1 MISDIL
7 AQIESYVPASVL
19 IWFAVSSVVMFVG
32 TLIAIPIILMRLPAD
47 YFDTRIPRPWMENHH
62 PLLRVLGHIVK
73 NVVGA
78 IFLFA
83 GFLMLFLPG
92 QGVLTMLIGL
102 SLIEFPGKRR
112 VEAKIVGQS
121 TVLNTINAMRAKF
134 GKPPLIIAPDRRR
147 RRRHPSRQLSIT
159 CVPIPPSCPLS
170 T

>member
-1 MISDIL
+1 MSDML
-7 AQIESYVPASVL
+7 AQIESYVPGSVL
-19 IWFAVSSVVMFVG
+19 IWFAVSSVFMFVG

-62 PLLRVLGHIVK
+62 PVLRLLGHIVK

-78 IFLFA
+78 VFLFA

-92 QGVLTMLIGL
+92 QGLLTMLIGL

-121 TVLNTINAMRAKF
+121 TVLSTINAMRAKF
-134 GKPPLIIAPDRRR
+134 GKPPLIMAPD
-147 RRRHPSRQLSIT
+147 S
-159 CVPIPPSCPLS
+159 
-170 T
+170 

>member
-1 MISDIL
+1 MMSDLL
-7 AQIESYVPASVL
+7 AQIESYVPANVL
-19 IWFAVSSVVMFVG
+19 IWFAVSSVFMFVG

-47 YFDTRIPRPWMENHH
+47 YFDVRTPRPWMENHH
-62 PLLRVLGHIVK
+62 PILRLLGHIVK

-121 TVLNTINAMRAKF
+121 TVLSTINAMRAKF
-134 GKPPLIIAPDRRR
+134 DKPPLIIAPD
-147 RRRHPSRQLSIT
+147 
-159 CVPIPPSCPLS
+159 
-170 T
+170 

>member
-1 MISDIL
+1 MT
-7 AQIESYVPASVL
+7 QIESYVPAHVL

-32 TLIAIPIILMRLPAD
+32 TLIAIPVILMRLPAD
-47 YFDTRIPRPWMENHH
+47 YFDIRIPRPWMEKHH
-62 PLLRVLGHIVK
+62 PILRLIGHIVK

-78 IFLFA
+78 VFLFA

-121 TVLNTINAMRAKF
+121 TVLSTINAMRAKF
-134 GKPPLIIAPDRRR
+134 DKPPLIIAPEK
-147 RRRHPSRQLSIT
+147 
-159 CVPIPPSCPLS
+159 
-170 T
+170 

>member
-1 MISDIL
+1 MT
-7 AQIESYVPASVL
+7 QIESHVPANVL
-19 IWFAVSSVVMFVG
+19 IWFAVSSVFMFVG
-32 TLIAIPIILMRLPAD
+32 TLIAIPVILMRLPAD
-47 YFDTRIPRPWMENHH
+47 YFDIRIPRPWMENHH
-62 PLLRVLGHIVK
+62 PILRLIGHIVK

-121 TVLNTINAMRAKF
+121 TVLSTINAMRAKF
-134 GKPPLIIAPDRRR
+134 DKPPLIIAPD
-147 RRRHPSRQLSIT
+147 
-159 CVPIPPSCPLS
+159 
-170 T
+170 

>member
-1 MISDIL
+1 MISEFL
-7 AQIESYVPASVL
+7 VQIESYVPANVL
-19 IWFAVSSVVMFVG
+19 IWFAVSSVFMFVG
-32 TLIAIPIILMRLPAD
+32 TLIAIPVILMRLPAD
-47 YFDTRIPRPWMENHH
+47 YFDVRIPRPWMENHN
-62 PLLRVLGHIVK
+62 PVLRLIGHVVK

-121 TVLNTINAMRAKF
+121 TVLSTINAMRAKF
-134 GKPPLIIAPDRRR
+134 DKPPLIIAPD
-147 RRRHPSRQLSIT
+147 
-159 CVPIPPSCPLS
+159 
-170 T
+170 

>member
-1 MISDIL
+1 MMSDLL
-7 AQIESYVPASVL
+7 AQIESYVPANVL
-19 IWFAVSSVVMFVG
+19 IWFAVSSVFMFVG

-47 YFDTRIPRPWMENHH
+47 YFDVRTPRPWMENHH
-62 PLLRVLGHIVK
+62 PIIRLLGHIVK

-121 TVLNTINAMRAKF
+121 TVLSTINAMRAKF
-134 GKPPLIIAPDRRR
+134 DKPPLIIAPD
-147 RRRHPSRQLSIT
+147 
-159 CVPIPPSCPLS
+159 
-170 T
+170 

>member
-1 MISDIL
+1 MT
-7 AQIESYVPASVL
+7 QIESYVPANVL
-19 IWFAVSSVVMFVG
+19 IWFAVSSVFMFVG
-32 TLIAIPIILMRLPAD
+32 TLIAIPVILMRLPAD
-47 YFDTRIPRPWMENHH
+47 YFDIRIPRPWMENHH
-62 PLLRVLGHIVK
+62 PILRLIGHIVK

-121 TVLNTINAMRAKF
+121 TVLSTINAMRAKF
-134 GKPPLIIAPDRRR
+134 DKPPLIIAPEK
-147 RRRHPSRQLSIT
+147 
-159 CVPIPPSCPLS
+159 
-170 T
+170 

>member
-1 MISDIL
+1 MISEL
-7 AQIESYVPASVL
+7 LTQIESYVPANVL
-19 IWFAVSSVVMFVG
+19 IWFAVSSVFMFVG

-47 YFDTRIPRPWMENHH
+47 YFDIRKPRPWMENHH
-62 PLLRVLGHIVK
+62 PMLRLLGHMVK

-121 TVLNTINAMRAKF
+121 TVLNTINSMRAKF
-134 GKPPLIIAPDRRR
+134 GKPPLIIAPDR
-147 RRRHPSRQLSIT
+147 
-159 CVPIPPSCPLS
+159 
-170 T
+170 

>member
-1 MISDIL
+1 MSEVL
-7 AQIESYVPASVL
+7 AQIESYVPANVL
-19 IWFAVSSVVMFVG
+19 IWFAVSSVFMFVG
-32 TLIAIPIILMRLPAD
+32 TLIAIPVILMRLPAD
-47 YFDTRIPRPWMENHH
+47 YFDVRKPRPWMENHH
-62 PLLRVLGHIVK
+62 PILRLLGHMVK

-121 TVLNTINAMRAKF
+121 TVLSTINAMRAKF
-134 GKPPLIIAPDRRR
+134 DKPPLIIAPD
-147 RRRHPSRQLSIT
+147 T
-159 CVPIPPSCPLS
+159 
-170 T
+170 

>member
-1 MISDIL
+1 MSDML
-7 AQIESYVPASVL
+7 AQIESYVPGSVL
-19 IWFAVSSVVMFVG
+19 IWFAVSSVFMFVG

-62 PLLRVLGHIVK
+62 PVLRVLGHIVK
-73 NVVGA
+73 NLVGA

-92 QGVLTMLIGL
+92 QGLLTMLIGL

-121 TVLNTINAMRAKF
+121 TVLSTINAMRAKF
-134 GKPPLIIAPDRRR
+134 NKPPLIMAPE
-147 RRRHPSRQLSIT
+147 Q
-159 CVPIPPSCPLS
+159 
-170 T
+170 

>member
-1 MISDIL
+1 MISEFL
-7 AQIESYVPASVL
+7 SQIESYVPANVL

-47 YFDTRIPRPWMENHH
+47 YFDVRIPRPWMENHH
-62 PLLRVLGHIVK
+62 PILRVIGHVVK

-112 VEAKIVGQS
+112 VEARIVGQS
-121 TVLNTINAMRAKF
+121 TVLSTINAMRAKF
-134 GKPPLIIAPDRRR
+134 DKPPLIIAPD
-147 RRRHPSRQLSIT
+147 
-159 CVPIPPSCPLS
+159 
-170 T
+170 

>member
-7 AQIESYVPASVL
+7 AQIESYVPANVL
-19 IWFAVSSVVMFVG
+19 IWFAVSSVFMFVG

-47 YFDTRIPRPWMENHH
+47 YFDVRTPRPWMENHH
-62 PLLRVLGHIVK
+62 PILRVIGHVVK

-121 TVLNTINAMRAKF
+121 TVLSTINAMRAKF
-134 GKPPLIIAPDRRR
+134 DKPPLIIAPD
-147 RRRHPSRQLSIT
+147 I
-159 CVPIPPSCPLS
+159 
-170 T
+170 

>member
-7 AQIESYVPASVL
+7 VQIESYVPANVL

-121 TVLNTINAMRAKF
+121 AVLNTINAMRAKF
-134 GKPPLIIAPDRRR
+134 GKPPLIIAPD
-147 RRRHPSRQLSIT
+147 
-159 CVPIPPSCPLS
+159 
-170 T
+170 

>member
-1 MISDIL
+1 VISEVL
-7 AQIESYVPASVL
+7 TQIESYVPANVL
-19 IWFAVSSVVMFVG
+19 IWFAVSSVFMFVG
-32 TLIAIPIILMRLPAD
+32 TLIAIPVILMRLPAD
-47 YFDTRIPRPWMENHH
+47 YFDVRIPRPWMENHN
-62 PLLRVLGHIVK
+62 PVLRLIGHVVK

-121 TVLNTINAMRAKF
+121 TVLSTINAMRAKF
-134 GKPPLIIAPDRRR
+134 DKPPLIIAPD
-147 RRRHPSRQLSIT
+147 
-159 CVPIPPSCPLS
+159 
-170 T
+170 

>member
-1 MISDIL
+1 MISDVL
-7 AQIESYVPASVL
+7 AQIESYVPANVL
-19 IWFAVSSVVMFVG
+19 IWFAVSSVFMFVG
-32 TLIAIPIILMRLPAD
+32 TLVAIPIILVRLPAD
-47 YFDTRIPRPWMENHH
+47 YFDIRKPRPWMENHH
-62 PLLRVLGHIVK
+62 PILRLLGHMVK

-121 TVLNTINAMRAKF
+121 TVLSTINAMRAKF
-134 GKPPLIIAPDRRR
+134 DKPPLIIAPD
-147 RRRHPSRQLSIT
+147 T
-159 CVPIPPSCPLS
+159 
-170 T
+170 

>member
-1 MISDIL
+1 MSEFL
-7 AQIESYVPASVL
+7 TQIEPYVPANVL
-19 IWFAVSSVVMFVG
+19 IGFAVSSVFMFVG

-47 YFDTRIPRPWMENHH
+47 YFDIRIPRPWMENHH
-62 PLLRVLGHIVK
+62 PILRLVGHIVK

-112 VEAKIVGQS
+112 LEAKIVGQS
-121 TVLNTINAMRAKF
+121 TVLSTINAMRAKF
-134 GKPPLIIAPDRRR
+134 GKPPLIIAADP
-147 RRRHPSRQLSIT
+147 
-159 CVPIPPSCPLS
+159 
-170 T
+170 

>member
-1 MISDIL
+1 VVSDIL
-7 AQIESYVPASVL
+7 AQIESYVPANVL
-19 IWFAVSSVVMFVG
+19 IWFAVSSVFMFVG

-62 PLLRVLGHIVK
+62 PVLRLLGHIVK

-121 TVLNTINAMRAKF
+121 TVLSTINAMRAKF
-134 GKPPLIIAPDRRR
+134 DKPPLIIAPD
-147 RRRHPSRQLSIT
+147 
-159 CVPIPPSCPLS
+159 
-170 T
+170 

>member
-1 MISDIL
+1 MSDVL
-7 AQIESYVPASVL
+7 AQIESYVPANVL
-19 IWFAVSSVVMFVG
+19 IWFAVSSVFMFVG
-32 TLIAIPIILMRLPAD
+32 TLIAIPVILMRLPAD
-47 YFDTRIPRPWMENHH
+47 YFDVRKPRPWMENHH
-62 PLLRVLGHIVK
+62 PILRLLGHIVK

-121 TVLNTINAMRAKF
+121 TVLSTINAMRAKF
-134 GKPPLIIAPDRRR
+134 DKPPLIIAPD
-147 RRRHPSRQLSIT
+147 T
-159 CVPIPPSCPLS
+159 
-170 T
+170 

>member
-1 MISDIL
+1 MISDVL
-7 AQIESYVPASVL
+7 AQIESYVSANVL
-19 IWFAVSSVVMFVG
+19 IWFAVSSVFMFVG
-32 TLIAIPIILMRLPAD
+32 TLIAIPVILMRLPAD
-47 YFDTRIPRPWMENHH
+47 YFDIRKPRPWMENHH
-62 PLLRVLGHIVK
+62 PILRLLGHIVK

-121 TVLNTINAMRAKF
+121 TVLSTINAMRAKF
-134 GKPPLIIAPDRRR
+134 DKPPLIIAPD
-147 RRRHPSRQLSIT
+147 
-159 CVPIPPSCPLS
+159 
-170 T
+170 

>member
-1 MISDIL
+1 MISDVL
-7 AQIESYVPASVL
+7 AQIESYVPANVL
-19 IWFAVSSVVMFVG
+19 IWFAVSSVFMFVG
-32 TLIAIPIILMRLPAD
+32 TLVAIPIILMRLPAD
-47 YFDTRIPRPWMENHH
+47 YFDIRKPRPWMENHH
-62 PLLRVLGHIVK
+62 PVLRLLGHIVK

-121 TVLNTINAMRAKF
+121 TVLSTINSMRAKF
-134 GKPPLIIAPDRRR
+134 GKPPLIIAPDR
-147 RRRHPSRQLSIT
+147 
-159 CVPIPPSCPLS
+159 
-170 T
+170 

>member
-1 MISDIL
+1 MT
-7 AQIESYVPASVL
+7 QIESYVPAHVL

-32 TLIAIPIILMRLPAD
+32 TLIAIPVILMRLPAD
-47 YFDTRIPRPWMENHH
+47 YFDIRIPRPWMENHH
-62 PLLRVLGHIVK
+62 PILRLIGHIVK

-78 IFLFA
+78 VFLFA

-121 TVLNTINAMRAKF
+121 TVLSTINAMRAKF
-134 GKPPLIIAPDRRR
+134 DKPPLIIAPEK
-147 RRRHPSRQLSIT
+147 
-159 CVPIPPSCPLS
+159 
-170 T
+170 

>member
-1 MISDIL
+1 MISEL
-7 AQIESYVPASVL
+7 LTQIESYVPANVL
-19 IWFAVSSVVMFVG
+19 IWFAVSSVFMFVG

-47 YFDTRIPRPWMENHH
+47 YFDVRTPRPWMENHH
-62 PLLRVLGHIVK
+62 PILRVIGHVVK

-112 VEAKIVGQS
+112 VEAKIVGQP
-121 TVLNTINAMRAKF
+121 TVLSTINAMRAKF
-134 GKPPLIIAPDRRR
+134 DKPPLIIAPD
-147 RRRHPSRQLSIT
+147 
-159 CVPIPPSCPLS
+159 
-170 T
+170 